1 MNNRKFDLVDFHS
14 HILPGADH
22 GSDSV
27 ETSLKQLEFALKNEV
42 TRVIATPHFYP
53 HRHTLDKFLE
63 KREAC
68 ARALYSARGSAL
80 PEVKLGA
87 EVLLCQGLEKF
98 QGLDKLCLS
107 GTEYLLLE
115 LPFSDFRQE
124 YLNTVGEII
133 RFGFKVIL
141 AHVDRYPQD
150 NIEQFVDIGVDMF
163 QVNADSMCK
172 LFKPKHI
179 LKWAEQGYISALGS
193 DIHRSDAKAYKRF
206 TKAKS
211 AFGESVNSIR
221 IKSDQIFNMMR

>member
-27 ETSLKQLEFALKNEV
+27 QTSLKQLSLASANGV

-68 ARALYSARGSAL
+68 ARALDSARSSEL

-87 EVLLCQGLEKF
+87 EVLLCHGLERF

-115 LPFSDFRQE
+115 LPFSDFTQG
-124 YLNTVGEII
+124 YVDTVQGIM
-133 RFGFKVIL
+133 RLGFKVVL
-141 AHVDRYPQD
+141 AHVDRYPAD
-150 NIEQFVDIGVDMF
+150 NIQQLIDIGVDML

-172 LFKPKHI
+172 LFKPKQI
-179 LKWAEQGYISALGS
+179 LKWAKQGYVAALGS
-193 DIHRSDAKAYKRF
+193 DIHRADAKAYKRF
-206 TKAKS
+206 TKATS
-211 AFGESVNSIR
+211 AFGESVNSICT
-221 IKSDQIFNMMR
+221 KSDNIFNMMK